1 MISQLSGQCVKSPAL
16 SGHTGER
23 FAGAIGK
30 KKNQKTNKL
39 VTAKDEFTELREVA
53 LCRKSHLRIDQ
64 DSCPLDQQKF
74 IVQTF

>member
-1 MISQLSGQCVKSPAL
+1 MIAQLSGQCIKPPAL

-30 KKNQKTNKL
+30 KNPNKL
-39 VTAKDEFTELREVA
+39 VTAKAEFTELREVA
-53 LCRKSHLRIDQ
+53 LCRKSHLKIDQ